1 MLDNPVALL
10 VAIIGSAGF
19 GGFFREIVSG
29 VGKLRAGISAKES
42 VRKRDLV
49 SERDYEYDRAEAEA
63 RNRRRIENFAAGLQ
77 RQLILQGF
85 EHLVPSWP
93 KLEEVPDRSPG
104 SPVPTVAEE

>member
-1 MLDNPVALL
+1 MTDIPVALI

-63 RNRRRIENFAAGLQ
+63 RNRRRIENYAASLQ
-77 RQLILQGF
+77 RTLILQGF
-85 EHLVPSWP
+85 EHLVPAWP
-93 KLEEVPDRSPG
+93 ALEEVPDRSPG
-104 SPVPTVAEE
+104 TPIPTSTNE